1 MRAYM
6 LRMRIKEDN
15 FREVTIE
22 IRKILGEVKVLMH
35 GRRWRSS
42 GSLTDDESYLDNFTV
57 H

>member
-1 MRAYM
+1 M